1 MSVVSTELQFA
12 NKKIQ
17 SSPNSKVL
25 VNVAPHNGSVF
36 PITTAPSTVEIAIPT
51 G

>member
-1 MSVVSTELQFA
+1 MSVVSTELQYA

-25 VNVAPHNGSVF
+25 VSVAPHNGSVF